1 MNRRTSGLLF
11 FIVAGLCVASSFGQK
26 SDPKTAVLPLTVK
39 SAKVRHLLDKAW
51 ELNLDQVE
59 QAKAV
64 DVLRRV
70 VAIEPQFAMGHE
82 LLSQTSLDPA
92 EQLREQNQAFA
103 TRSHASH
110 PEQLVIEW
118 FQNAADHNLI
128 PAITDMNDVLS
139 QYPHDKWVVFLAN
152 WWLTTQTQ
160 YERAAAVYE
169 NSGITDSPGLMNN
182 TAYTYAYMR
191 QFDKAFALMDKYI
204 AALPHDANPQDSY
217 AEILRLAGHF
227 DQAIEHYQAALA
239 INPDFYSSQFGIA
252 DTYSLMGD
260 QDRARKEYEIAF
272 HKFRLPAL
280 HQVQWHTREATTY
293 IREGDYAGADRVFQ
307 GIADYAHAKHL
318 SQVEADTYRQM
329 AMYQPDHG
337 QALIFL
343 TKAEAAIKEGKNAL
357 PAVIK
362 QESAQILRARVEL
375 GLKMDDKKSTRS
387 ALASLTEV
395 AQSSNDKLIDS
406 AYHGATGAFLFSE
419 HKYKD
424 AISHL
429 EEDINNPL
437 SLKLLTVAY
446 QKAGEAPEARHT
458 AETLANLNDATLE
471 QAMIVPAFRKC
482 YQDAA
487 CSAGLKDAS
496 LQK

>member
-1 MNRRTSGLLF
+1 MKGRTFGLLF
-11 FIVAGLCVASSFGQK
+11 FMIAGLGVISSSGQK
-26 SDPKTAVLPLTVK
+26 SDPKTAVLPLTTK
-39 SAKVRHLLDKAW
+39 SVKVRHLLDEAW
-51 ELNLDQVE
+51 KLDLDQVE
-59 QAKAV
+59 QTKAV
-64 DVLRRV
+64 EVLRRI
-70 VAIEPQFAMGHE
+70 VAIDPEFAMGHE

-92 EQLREQNQAFA
+92 EQLREQNKAFA
-103 TRSHASH
+103 TRNHASH
-110 PEQLVIEW
+110 AEQLVIEW
-118 FQNAADHNLI
+118 LQNAANHNLI

-204 AALPHDANPQDSY
+204 EALPDDANPQDSY
-217 AEILRLAGHF
+217 AEILRMAGHF
-227 DQAIEHYQAALA
+227 DQAIEHYKAALA

-260 QDRARKEYEIAF
+260 QDRARKEYEIGF
-272 HKFRLPAL
+272 HRFRLPAL
-280 HQVQWHTREATTY
+280 HQVQWQAREATTFIY
-293 IREGDYAGADRVFQ
+293 EGNYAGADRVFQ
-307 GIADYAHAKHL
+307 QIADYSHARHM

-329 AMYQPDHG
+329 AMYQPHHE
-337 QALIFL
+337 QALIL
-343 TKAEAAIKEGKNAL
+343 LSKAEAAVKEGKNSL
-357 PAVIK
+357 PAMIN

-375 GLKMDDKKSTRS
+375 GLKMDDKKSTRL
-387 ALASLTEV
+387 ALARLTEM
-395 AQSSNDKLIDS
+395 AESSNDKLIDS

-424 AISHL
+424 AIAHL

-437 SLKLLTVAY
+437 SLKLLAIAY
-446 QKAGEAPEARHT
+446 QKAGDAPEAKQT
-458 AETLANLNDATLE
+458 AETLANLNDPTLE

-482 YQDAA
+482 YQDPA
-487 CSAGLKDAS
+487 CSGSLKDAA